1 MFWWPDDD
9 RQSSAAQAAKLA
21 PRPLLSHPRAAARL
35 GWWSFSL
42 GPLMLVT
49 ALLLV
54 ASWFVTFMT
63 VERLWFWEN
72 EVSLYSGILDLA
84 ERDEWLLFMVILVFS
99 MLFPAIKLLAGLY
112 IWARL
117 DAGAR
122 AAHRALSMVQVM
134 GKWSMV
140 DVFVVA
146 LTVVAINITIIAD
159 VDVNAGIYMFC
170 AAVFLSMI
178 EMQLL
183 ERVIRRA
190 HPPENAPE
198 TNAQAR

>member
-1 MFWWPDDD
+1 MFWWPDGNHSDGNQ
-9 RQSSAAQAAKLA
+9 RAPVAQMPK
-21 PRPLLSHPRAAARL
+21 PVLSHPRAAARL

-49 ALLLV
+49 VAILI

-72 EVSLYSGILDLA
+72 SVSLYTGLENLA
-84 ERDEWLLFMVILVFS
+84 DADEWLLFIVILVFS
-99 MLFPAIKLLAGLY
+99 MLFPTVKLLAGLF

-117 DAGAR
+117 DARGR
-122 AAHRALSMVQVM
+122 SVHRALAAVQVM

-146 LTVVAINITIIAD
+146 LTVVAVNITIVAD
-159 VDVNAGIYMFC
+159 VEVNLGIYMFC

-178 EMQLL
+178 ELHLL
-183 ERVIRRA
+183 ARVIRRA
-190 HPPENAPE
+190 HPPGAALKDPG
-198 TNAQAR
+198 

>member
-1 MFWWPDDD
+1 MFWWPEGN
-9 RQSSAAQAAKLA
+9 QSAPDAQSRAQ
-21 PRPLLSHPRAAARL
+21 RPKPVLSHPQAAARL

-42 GPLMLVT
+42 GPMMLVT
-49 ALLLV
+49 TVLLV
-54 ASWFVTFMT
+54 ASWFVTLMT

-72 EVSLYSGILDLA
+72 AVSLYTGVVELA
-84 ERDEWLLFMVILVFS
+84 DKGEWLLFVVIIVFS
-99 MLFPAIKLLAGLY
+99 MLFPTVKLLAGLF

-117 DAGAR
+117 DARGLS
-122 AAHRALSMVQVM
+122 AHRALAVVQIL

-146 LTVVAINITIIAD
+146 LTVVAISITIVAD
-159 VDVNAGIYMFC
+159 VEVNLGIYMFC

-178 EMQLL
+178 EMHLL

-190 HPPENAPE
+190 HRTKP
-198 TNAQAR
+198 R